1 MKLKNPCC
9 EEVCV
14 WCRAGMNDLRDLA
27 RHIHRDND
35 GGLIAPGVADGG
47 LGVVGSLL
55 VRLGRGKAPLEADDD
70 DDGRDDEQDEY
81 ADAQGRICAAGRLR
95 CWCAVRRA
103 IVYGTLLRCERCYAS
118 GCVGVKAMIWPF
130 ETPTSRSSKA
140 HTRFSARSRSL
151 AT

>member
-1 MKLKNPCC
+1 M
-9 EEVCV
+9 
-14 WCRAGMNDLRDLA
+14 WCRAGMNDLRGLA

-35 GGLIAPGVADGG
+35 GGLIAPGVVDGG